1 MNLLRK
7 ASGPIMKCIGNSR
20 EIEKSEPVSRLLMY
34 MRLCLCSV
42 CAGHTH
48 RHVALVGATCTA
60 YILLRFLPVVQ
71 TRNCFFL
78 GLIGG
83 LAPILV
89 FLVASGPS
97 WFHAES
103 LPAFCDLI
111 TETAEAPVS
120 HACFDSPGTP
130 ALSSFHF
137 EDALKLGTFK
147 GTVREGDSGW
157 AGGSSDSFC
166 QLSGAR
172 GKEIL
177 FVDYHISGDVL
188 KRQG

>member
-1 MNLLRK
+1 MHCIYFAPFF
-7 ASGPIMKCIGNSR
+7 AS
-20 EIEKSEPVSRLLMY
+20 
-34 MRLCLCSV
+34 
-42 CAGHTH
+42 CANTE
-48 RHVALVGATCTA
+48 L
-60 YILLRFLPVVQ
+60 
-71 TRNCFFL
+71 FFL

-83 LAPILV
+83 LALIIV

-111 TETAEAPVS
+111 TATAEAPVS

-130 ALSSFHF
+130 ALSFFHF

-147 GTVREGDSGW
+147 GTVRERDSGW

-166 QLSGAR
+166 QLLGAR

-177 FVDYHISGDVL
+177 FVDYHIFGDIL
-188 KRQG
+188 KRQGWRPKIGKGPTLLWFESSF